1 MEINKNIRDHPPWV
15 NQKSR
20 FYKKFIEEDV
30 IERRDISSAIQE
42 GYQDS
47 IPKFQFITQQKGDYN
62 FIDICKSAKV
72 AIGIATIP
80 IKKRG
85 IGNELKS

>member
-1 MEINKNIRDHPPWV
+1 VEINKNIRDHPPWV

-20 FYKKFIEEDV
+20 FYKKIIEQDV
-30 IERRDISSAIQE
+30 IECKDISSAIQE

-47 IPKFQFITQQKGDYN
+47 IPKFQFITQKKGDYN
-62 FIDICKSAKV
+62 FIGICKRTKV
-72 AIGIATIP
+72 AIAIATMP